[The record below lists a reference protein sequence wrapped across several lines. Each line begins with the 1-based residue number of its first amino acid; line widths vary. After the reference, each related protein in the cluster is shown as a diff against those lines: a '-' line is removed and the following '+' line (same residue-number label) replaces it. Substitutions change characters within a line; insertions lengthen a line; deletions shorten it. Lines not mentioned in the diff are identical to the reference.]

1 MTMPRE
7 IKAGDTV
14 RLKCDV
20 NNLHSPDMTV
30 EQTVD
35 TAFEEDEDAVP
46 SAVVVWFNDN
56 GKFKRTIIAFAA
68 LALVEDNDED

>member
-20 NNLHSPDMTV
+20 NNPHSPDMTV